1 MYIYIKSHIKET
13 EMMEIA
19 YYTENTNT
27 NPQGK
32 QHLKSKCTIHI

>member
-19 YYTENTNT
+19 YYTENTN
-27 NPQGK
+27 PQGK